1 MGEAIS
7 RAACQWKCSL
17 ERPAWEPLVLEN
29 TEWSLGGV
37 GSSNDREYYV
47 GMCRDTCNV
56 CTKSAAMLL
65 RDGGTDGCLIRTNA
79 CGEANR
85 MSRYARLPRIFEC
98 ASSRFLAPV
107 FRRMAA
113 S

>member
-37 GSSNDREYYV
+37 GSSNGDREYYLECV
-47 GMCRDTCNV
+47 AILATSAQNQRRCCCGMAGLTV
-56 CTKSAAMLL
+56 
-65 RDGGTDGCLIRTNA
+65 
-79 CGEANR
+79 
-85 MSRYARLPRIFEC
+85 
-98 ASSRFLAPV
+98 V
-107 FRRMAA
+107 
-113 S
+113 